1 LIVYLGADQIVNRK
15 LTWELAKIKNP
26 TVMKSAY
33 MLRRLVIIFM
43 ALTLSIT
50 SVACGSGNEERSSQG
65 QDRSTT
71 SSVSNNTSQKPIADG
86 KYPVQQAT
94 YNDANGEY
102 TLMLLDTPAGTPP
115 VYRSTNLQMARLTD
129 EEVKASEKTYL
140 KSEKGQVSLH
150 MPEDFKVEYVH
161 NVTQSQTNPQTGQKE
176 NVVIRQESSFWKP
189 FAGAVA
195 GQVAGQVISN
205 MFFRPQYYMPP
216 QYNSGGMQGYGGY
229 GSNYGQAVQS
239 YQTRYNTQPPAVV
252 NRTTLRTTGRLNNNS
267 NFGRTNINNNTNRTV
282 ERNRSTG
289 SGFGSST
296 LRQSDRSRPTIRPSG
311 GSSRSFGSGRSRS
324 GSGFGSRRR

>member
-1 LIVYLGADQIVNRK
+1 
-15 LTWELAKIKNP
+15 
-26 TVMKSAY
+26 MKSAY

-43 ALTLSIT
+43 ALTLSVT
-50 SVACGSGNEERSSQG
+50 SVACGSGNEDRSSQG
-65 QDRSTT
+65 QDRQTPT
-71 SSVSNNTSQKPIADG
+71 SVQSPTISNNTNQKPIADG

-102 TLMLLDTPAGTPP
+102 TLMLLNTPAGTPP

-129 EEVKASEKTYL
+129 EEIKASEKTYF

-150 MPEDFKVEYVH
+150 MPEDFKIEYVH

-176 NVVIRQESSFWKP
+176 TVVVKQESSFWKP

-205 MFFRPQYYMPP
+205 MFFRPQYYVPP
-216 QYNSGGMQGYGGY
+216 IYSAGGMQGYGGY
-229 GSNYGQAVQS
+229 GNNYGQAVQS
-239 YQTRYNTQPPAVV
+239 YQTRYNTTPPAVV
-252 NRTTLRTTGRLNNNS
+252 NRTTLRTTGRLNNN
-267 NFGRTNINNNTNRTV
+267 NFDRTNTNTNRSI
-282 ERNRSTG
+282 ERTRSTG

-296 LRQSDRSRPTIRPSG
+296 LRQSDRSRSTVRPSG
-311 GSSRSFGSGRSRS
+311 GSSRSFGSGGRSRS
-324 GSGFGSRRR
+324 SSGFGSRRR

>member
-1 LIVYLGADQIVNRK
+1 
-15 LTWELAKIKNP
+15 
-26 TVMKSAY
+26 MKSAY

-43 ALTLSIT
+43 ALTLSVT
-50 SVACGSGNEERSSQG
+50 SVACGSRNEDRSSQG
-65 QDRSTT
+65 QDRQSPT
-71 SSVSNNTSQKPIADG
+71 SIQSPTVSNNTNQKPIADG

-102 TLMLLDTPAGTPP
+102 TLMLLNTPAGTPP
-115 VYRSTNLQMARLTD
+115 MYRSTNLQMARLTD
-129 EEVKASEKTYL
+129 EEVKASEKTYF

-150 MPEDFKVEYVH
+150 MPEDFKIEYVH

-176 NVVIRQESSFWKP
+176 TVVVKQESSFWKP

-205 MFFRPQYYMPP
+205 MFFRPQYYVPP
-216 QYNSGGMQGYGGY
+216 VYSNGGMQGYGGY
-229 GSNYGQAVQS
+229 GNNYGQAVQS
-239 YQTRYNTQPPAVV
+239 YQTRYNSPPPAVT

-267 NFGRTNINNNTNRTV
+267 NFNRTNTNTNRSI
-282 ERNRSTG
+282 ERNRATG

-296 LRQSDRSRPTIRPSG
+296 LRQSDRSRPTVRPSG

>member
-1 LIVYLGADQIVNRK
+1 
-15 LTWELAKIKNP
+15 
-26 TVMKSAY
+26 MKSAY
-33 MLRRLVIIFM
+33 MFRRLMIIFM
-43 ALTLSIT
+43 ALTLSLT
-50 SVACGSGNEERSSQG
+50 TVACGSGNENRSSQG
-65 QDRSTT
+65 QNQTNPT
-71 SSVSNNTSQKPIADG
+71 SVQNPAVSNNTNQKSIADG

-102 TLMLLDTPAGTPP
+102 SLMLLNTPAGTPP
-115 VYRSTNLQMARLTD
+115 LYRSTNLQMARLTD
-129 EEVKASEKTYL
+129 EEVKAGEKAYF

-161 NVTQSQTNPQTGQKE
+161 NVTQSQTNPQTGQRE
-176 NVVIRQESSFWKP
+176 SVVVRQESSFWKP

-216 QYNSGGMQGYGGY
+216 VYNSGGMQGYGGY
-229 GSNYGQAVQS
+229 GNNYGQAVQS

-252 NRTTLRTTGRLNNNS
+252 NRTTLRTTGRLNNND
-267 NFGRTNINNNTNRTV
+267 NFNRTNNNTNRSIDRT
-282 ERNRSTG
+282 RSTG

-296 LRQSDRSRPTIRPSG
+296 LRPSTGSRTTVRPSG
-311 GSSRSFGSGRSRS
+311 GSSRSFGSGGRSRS
-324 GSGFGSRRR
+324 RSSGFGSRRR

>member
-1 LIVYLGADQIVNRK
+1 
-15 LTWELAKIKNP
+15 
-26 TVMKSAY
+26 MKSAY
-33 MLRRLVIIFM
+33 MLRRLMIIFM
-43 ALTLSIT
+43 ALTLSLT
-50 SVACGSGNEERSSQG
+50 SVACGGDEKSTQG
-65 QDRSTT
+65 QDRSGST
-71 SSVSNNTSQKPIADG
+71 SVQKPSVSNNTNQTPIADG

-94 YNDANGEY
+94 YNDADGEY
-102 TLMLLDTPAGTPP
+102 TLMLLNTPAGTPP
-115 VYRSTNLQMARLTD
+115 VYRSTKLQMARLTD
-129 EEVKASEKTYL
+129 EEIKAGEKTYF
-140 KSEKGQVSLH
+140 KSEKGEVSLH

-161 NVTQSQTNPQTGQKE
+161 NVTQAQTNPQTGQKE
-176 NVVIRQESSFWKP
+176 SVVVRQESSFWKP

-229 GSNYGQAVQS
+229 GNNYGQAVQS

-252 NRTTLRTTGRLNNNS
+252 NRTTLRTTGRLNNN
-267 NFGRTNINNNTNRTV
+267 NFNRNNNTNRSV
-282 ERNRSTG
+282 ERTRSTG

-296 LRQSDRSRPTIRPSG
+296 LRQSDRSRPTVRPSG
-311 GSSRSFGSGRSRS
+311 GSSRSFGSGGRSRSRS